1 MAAITLPVTP
11 AKKLHRRRILG
22 WAFYDWANSAIVTL
36 VIATVYPIYYNSIA
50 RGELGNQAASV
61 YAFTLAIAL
70 FFSAISG
77 PIIGT
82 LADLLGARK
91 RLLMIV
97 TVLGSVAVMAMFTV
111 TEGAWLWGS
120 ALFILVQLFIN
131 NAFGLYDSLLAHIS
145 TDTERGR
152 VSALGYGLG
161 YLGGGLQ
168 LALSTVVLIFWQELG
183 LPSQAY
189 ATRLTI
195 VGAGI
200 WWLIFALPL
209 MLFVPEPPASH
220 YRKATQSPLAATF
233 GQLRQ
238 TLREIR
244 NYGQLFKMLL
254 AFVIYSEGIG
264 SIISLATTYGTQ
276 QLGLGQTTL
285 IGALLLTQFVAFPY
299 AIIYGSLADSGAN
312 RRDVYAALMVWT
324 AATFPVIGF
333 YLASQQMAVVQF
345 TLLIGDQFPLVKA
358 YANASSVGVT
368 TTIIFII
375 ANQLVGIVFAL
386 LIGRHL
392 IRPLINRFSL
402 KHAIAFGLAIYSVV
416 AVWGY
421 FLNSSA
427 EFWLLAF
434 LVGTVQGGTQALSRA
449 LYSKLSPPSKSGEF
463 FGFYGFSDKFAGI
476 IAPVLFGLIGLSGNL
491 RPALISVTI
500 FFIIGGFLVLR
511 VDEARGQAQAEAA
524 EALATQAN

>member
-1 MAAITLPVTP
+1 MATLTQPAMP
-11 AKKLHRRRILG
+11 AKQPHRRQIWG

-91 RLLMIV
+91 RLLMLV
-97 TVLGSVAVMAMFTV
+97 TVLGSVAVMTMFTV

-131 NAFGLYDSLLAHIS
+131 NAFGLYDSLLAHITADS
-145 TDTERGR
+145 ERGR

-209 MLFVPEPPASH
+209 FLFVPEPHTSRR
-220 YRKATQSPLAATF
+220 RKATQSALTATF
-233 GQLRQ
+233 SQLRQ

-254 AFVIYSEGIG
+254 AFIIYSEGIG
-264 SIISLATTYGTQ
+264 SIISLAGTQ

-299 AIIYGSLADSGAN
+299 AIIYGSLADSGAK